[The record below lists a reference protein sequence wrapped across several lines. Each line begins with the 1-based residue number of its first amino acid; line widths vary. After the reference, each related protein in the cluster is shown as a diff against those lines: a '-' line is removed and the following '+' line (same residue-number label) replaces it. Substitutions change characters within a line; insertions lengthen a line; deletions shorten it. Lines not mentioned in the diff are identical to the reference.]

1 VTSLLE
7 RPATSRSSAGGTSQH
22 QLPVVPRSRKP
33 LVTVASVLL
42 VLASIAIFAGVYS
55 SADHR
60 VPVLTVVTTIH
71 QGQRIA
77 GNDLG
82 TADVATSANLVPIPA
97 SGAAVLSGTWAA
109 VTLPAGSLL
118 TLADVTTKRPL
129 PTGSAVVGVTLKD
142 GQLPS
147 AGVEPGDLVMIVQ
160 TPAAGAVL
168 PATASGD
175 VANGESTGGTE
186 GSSGAAEASG
196 AGVLVAQAIV
206 FETAAPSPSSSSGA
220 AELVSVEVPAT
231 EAAAVAT
238 AAAASQVTL
247 VLLPAVSAAPRSTS
261 GSS

>member
-7 RPATSRSSAGGTSQH
+7 RPATARSSARGTGQY
-22 QLPVVPRSRKP
+22 QLPVVGRSRKP

-42 VLASIAIFAGVYS
+42 VLASIAIFAGIYS

-71 QGQRIA
+71 QGQRIS

-82 TADVATSANLVPIPA
+82 TADVTTSANLAPIPV
-97 SGAAVLSGTWAA
+97 SGAAALSGTWAA

-129 PTGSAVVGVTLKD
+129 PVGSAVVGVTLKD

-147 AGVEPGDLVMIVQ
+147 AGVASGDLVMIVQ

-168 PATASGD
+168 PAAGNVTSGGSSG
-175 VANGESTGGTE
+175 VTE
-186 GSSGAAEASG
+186 GSSGTAEASG
-196 AGVLVAQAIV
+196 TGVLVAQATV
-206 FETAAPSPSSSSGA
+206 FGTAAPSPTSSSGA

-247 VLLPAVSAAPRSTS
+247 VLLPASSAAPIAPS

>member
-7 RPATSRSSAGGTSQH
+7 RPGTARSSARGQGQY
-22 QLPVVPRSRKP
+22 QLPVVPRSRRP
-33 LVTVASVLL
+33 LVTTASVLL
-42 VLASIAIFAGVYS
+42 VFASVAIFAGIYS

-71 QGQRIA
+71 QGQRIT

-82 TADVATSANLVPIPA
+82 TADVATSAALAPIPV
-97 SGAAVLSGTWAA
+97 SGAAALSGTWAA

-129 PTGSAVVGVTLKD
+129 PIGSAVVGVTLKD

-168 PATASGD
+168 PAAGSGD
-175 VANGESTGGTE
+175 GTSGGSNGATE
-186 GSSGAAEASG
+186 GSSGTAEPSG
-196 AGVLVAQAIV
+196 TGVLVAQATV
-206 FETAAPSPSSSSGA
+206 FDTAAPSPSSSSGA

-247 VLLPAVSAAPRSTS
+247 VLLPAVTAAPRATS